1 MRSKAWAT
9 SNRQEANDEFSD
21 RRGECG
27 RGGGLERGLDRGADE
42 GGGAAEEEVGG
53 GAGEVQRRG
62 AARGG
67 AEAGDA
73 AQPAAEA
80 AARAQGPP
88 GQGEWGS
95 CFGVLFLMRNLIESF
110 FKICVQYIHRF
121 VFIEQPRY
129 NMLTFE

>member
-21 RRGECG
+21 RRCECG
-27 RGGGLERGLDRGADE
+27 RGGGFERGLDRGADE

-88 GQGEWGS
+88 GQGECGS
-95 CFGVLFLMRNLIESF
+95 WARSQGFGFRQFVANSGR
-110 FKICVQYIHRF
+110 KHRSQTQ
-121 VFIEQPRY
+121 VAI
-129 NMLTFE
+129 M